1 MSQIN
6 NVAGNTPVQR
16 IAENPVLK
24 QVPSDPPTQMRAVDK
39 LELSGAS
46 HLLAALKS
54 NDIRTD
60 LVAQIRGQIQS
71 DTYDADGKKLDGA
84 IDKVLDE
91 LTR

>member
-60 LVAQIRGQIQS
+60 LVAQIRGQIQN
-71 DTYDADGKKLDGA
+71 DTYDPDGKKLDAA

>member
-6 NVAGNTPVQR
+6 NVAGNTPLQR
-16 IAENPVLK
+16 VAENPVVK
-24 QVPSDPPTQMRAVDK
+24 QVPSDAPTQMRAVDK

-46 HLLAALKS
+46 HLLAALKN

-60 LVAQIRGQIQS
+60 LVAEIRNQIQAG
-71 DTYDADGKKLDGA
+71 TYDADGKKLDGA

-91 LTR
+91 LNR